1 MDFALCGC
9 GVEFVLFW
17 GGEGIQHTAAGVSG
31 GERREMKRG
40 GNEWEGV
47 ERDGEE

>member
-1 MDFALCGC
+1 MWGGWGVDFVFFG
-9 GVEFVLFW
+9 

-31 GERREMKRG
+31 GEWREMKRG